1 LKILEGLSTHDHEH
15 GEAHEAAPAR
25 HKHLAL
31 RQAFETPRRAGAA
44 TKARGTRGDFVAT
57 YPVHGARRETM
68 RPDPS
73 DHVDVHADV
82 EINRRSKNP
91 LEQ

>member
-1 LKILEGLSTHDHEH
+1 
-15 GEAHEAAPAR
+15 
-25 HKHLAL
+25 
-31 RQAFETPRRAGAA
+31 
-44 TKARGTRGDFVAT
+44 
-57 YPVHGARRETM
+57 VHGARRETM